1 MPPELRDTVRRCN
14 RLYWLGARDA
24 ARVSPQHAETL
35 FGVPAEVAVW
45 LAQASLEEVLDLADA
60 PVVTFR
66 LAIAPRSLQA
76 HAPRELRT
84 LHMAL
89 CVAGSPQ

>member
-1 MPPELRDTVRRCN
+1 
-14 RLYWLGARDA
+14 
-24 ARVSPQHAETL
+24 
-35 FGVPAEVAVW
+35 VW

-66 LAIAPRSLQA
+66 LAVAPRSLQPN
-76 HAPRELRT
+76 APRELRT

>member
-24 ARVSPQHAETL
+24 ARVSPQHAETV
-35 FGVPAEVAVW
+35 FGVPTEIAVW

-66 LAIAPRSLQA
+66 LAIAPRSLQS

-89 CVAGSPQ
+89 CVAGKPQ